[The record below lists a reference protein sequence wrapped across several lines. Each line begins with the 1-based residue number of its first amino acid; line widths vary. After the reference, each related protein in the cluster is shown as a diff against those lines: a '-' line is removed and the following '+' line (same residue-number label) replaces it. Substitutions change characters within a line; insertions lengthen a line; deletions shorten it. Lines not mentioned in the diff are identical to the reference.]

1 MQYNVKLYSFRKS
14 LLQVQ
19 VLLQHQLQLQLP
31 LQLQLQLLVNVK
43 FLNGREMVFVIKK
56 ITMLDVNLME
66 ETVNSDFKEN
76 VCCKNP

>member
-14 LLQVQ
+14 LLQV
-19 VLLQHQLQLQLP
+19 LLQLQLQLP

-66 ETVNSDFKEN
+66 ETVKSEFKEN
-76 VCCKNP
+76 VCYKNP